1 MHSSIIYNILGGLI
15 IRAQW
20 HLLYIYNFAADVYL
34 SYGRG
39 DASEHKTLVS
49 QTISDDITVITFE

>member
-1 MHSSIIYNILGGLI
+1 MTPVI
-15 IRAQW
+15 
-20 HLLYIYNFAADVYL
+20 YIYNFSADVYL